1 MFTADNAELESNL
14 HYPSF
19 LDNPVAVLL
28 ACYPQRGYFNEHVA
42 LLDGVILPMQ
52 LM

>member
-19 LDNPVAVLL
+19 LDNPVAVLSSM
-28 ACYPQRGYFNEHVA
+28 
-42 LLDGVILPMQ
+42 LPSTRVF
-52 LM
+52 